1 MTLHS
6 QTPRPA
12 SPIQIL
18 TPRRREST
26 AQLGYSAHPGSLLG
40 GAFACAPRQGCQL
53 IPRTQLAETH
63 LAYLR
68 AGYRDQTSP
77 LRQELDRLAYTY
89 RHGHSSLAIYA
100 HEGVVAQNVILA
112 IQGIAATLPALEY
125 DA

>member
-1 MTLHS
+1 MNTLP
-6 QTPRPA
+6 QA
-12 SPIQIL
+12 SHQSPPIQVL
-18 TPRRREST
+18 TPRQREST
-26 AQLGYSAHPGSLLG
+26 AKLEYTAHPGSLLG

-77 LRQELDRLAYTY
+77 LRQELDRLAHTY
-89 RHGHSSLAIYA
+89 RCGHSRLAIYA
-100 HEGVVAQNVILA
+100 LEEEVAQNVIRA
-112 IQGIAATLPALEY
+112 IQGIAATLPALEH